1 MAGMVTLYHKIDG
14 AVELRAAYA
23 DDALAF
29 PDEWSRDPW
38 PAEDKPKRA
47 DDKKKREQPAKA
59 ADDVSH
65 ETHEPDVKE

>member
-1 MAGMVTLYHKIDG
+1 MSGMVTLYHKIDG

-29 PDEWSRDPW
+29 PDEWSREPW
-38 PAEDKPKRA
+38 PAEDKPKRG
-47 DDKKKREQPAKA
+47 RPAKV

-65 ETHEPDVKE
+65 ETHDPDVKE

>member
-1 MAGMVTLYHKIDG
+1 MAGMVTLYHKVDG

-38 PAEDKPKRA
+38 PAEDTPKRG
-47 DDKKKREQPAKA
+47 RPAKV

-65 ETHEPDVKE
+65 VTPAADSGEAN